1 MSVPANLSPQD
12 EQRLIEKAKEL
23 NVRPEDLVAAAVK
36 DLLDAEADDFRSAAD
51 RVLSKNRE
59 LYKRLS

>member
-51 RVLSKNRE
+51 RVLRKNRE